1 MDVDENVYVDEK
13 AFTDV
18 ATNKKKTK
26 KVLSIIF
33 ITLFTVLIVAY
44 FVMVYITSK
53 RFNPGTIIDG
63 RDMSF
68 KTVDEA
74 SEIIKK
80 DYDDYKIKVKYRDG
94 EGVIKGSDIGYNV
107 DVSGSLK
114 EIMNSQNPY
123 LWFRFDK
130 TEEYTT
136 EKIISFSCEKIEDVM
151 ELEDRL
157 DTKSMI
163 KPENPKV
170 VLNGDE
176 YEAVPGD

>member
-13 AFTDV
+13 ALTDV

-80 DYDDYKIKVKYRDG
+80 DYDDFLFDLFSRVDLSTGVHCDADVIAELVGRDLKRDDRVEHVVVIGTLDVGLYVPLSDIRNLRKFG
-94 EGVIKGSDIGYNV
+94 EG
-107 DVSGSLK
+107 
-114 EIMNSQNPY
+114 
-123 LWFRFDK
+123 
-130 TEEYTT
+130 T
-136 EKIISFSCEKIEDVM
+136 
-151 ELEDRL
+151 
-157 DTKSMI
+157 
-163 KPENPKV
+163 
-170 VLNGDE
+170 
-176 YEAVPGD
+176 